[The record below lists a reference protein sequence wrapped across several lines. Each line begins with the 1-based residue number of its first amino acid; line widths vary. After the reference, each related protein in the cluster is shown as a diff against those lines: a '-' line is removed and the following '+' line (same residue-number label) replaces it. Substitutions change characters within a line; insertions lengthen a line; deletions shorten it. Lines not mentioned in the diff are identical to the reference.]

1 MDESGSWPESRFFE
15 LAARRLSSDNR
26 TKGSGM
32 TWRTSRG
39 KRVLTGTEREF
50 FLTAFGSLVDEIRA
64 ELAGHRDPAEFGIA
78 VFDRLQLWSK
88 LAVLA
93 DVGSA
98 LIHKTKICPKRTAI
112 SEGAIA
118 AVFSQM
124 HVLIEIEIDIESDTN
139 HEDRFIFRKQVHAAL
154 EELCPKADRP
164 EITCGDTRE
173 WYYALQTLSDWI
185 LWDQDYLTADE
196 FMDLDPDGTRDVRK
210 MTGMDHE
217 YVTAIAPDPSE
228 PERQALSL
236 RLRELIHGV
245 EY

>member
-1 MDESGSWPESRFFE
+1 MS
-15 LAARRLSSDNR
+15 
-26 TKGSGM
+26 
-32 TWRTSRG
+32 WRTSRG
-39 KRVLTGTEREF
+39 KRVLTGTEREL
-50 FLTAFGSLVDEIRA
+50 FLSAFGSLVDDIRA
-64 ELAGHRDPAEFGIA
+64 ELAGHRDRAEFGIA
-78 VFDRLQLWSK
+78 VFDRLPPSSK

-173 WYYALQTLSDWI
+173 WYYALQALSDRI
-185 LWDQDYLTADE
+185 LWDQDYLTADA

-210 MTGMDHE
+210 MTGIDRE

-228 PERQALSL
+228 VEQQALRL

-245 EY
+245 EF

>member
-1 MDESGSWPESRFFE
+1 
-15 LAARRLSSDNR
+15 
-26 TKGSGM
+26 M

-39 KRVLTGTEREF
+39 KRVLTGTDRVF

-78 VFDRLQLWSK
+78 VFDRLPPWSK

-196 FMDLDPDGTRDVRK
+196 FMDLDPDDTTVIRQV
-210 MTGMDHE
+210 TGIDRE
-217 YVTAIAPDPSE
+217 YATAIAPDPSE